1 MLRGWPDA
9 EWRLLREEVKP
20 GHQPPPD
27 DPRFFSAGGR
37 DVALHETQL
46 AYDKET
52 RRLSVAGGN
61 RKQHAANKHL
71 PTVLQ
76 VLKDNRVKR
85 HVLYGLY
92 QVLLFLV
99 LELLPMIIGGGD

>member
-1 MLRGWPDA
+1 M
-9 EWRLLREEVKP
+9 
-20 GHQPPPD
+20 
-27 DPRFFSAGGR
+27 
-37 DVALHETQL
+37 

-85 HVLYGLY
+85 HVGIAIALLLAGVTSLVVLYGLY